1 MNKKILFLLFLVGF
15 CFLMPLAISAHRPV
29 IVFLSEGNTQIQEPQ
44 ISQAFYDELNGVPKS
59 YYIDSG
65 VDFNLYINLLVPEF
79 SNKDGRYSANIF
91 LITNESEEQI
101 FQLDGSLAK
110 WDEFY
115 EPFGRDYYLKGPE
128 SEIPLSSGSYR
139 IEVYSADNVGKYVL
153 AVGKEEKYDFQSL
166 LNIYWQLPLLK
177 IKFFQTSVW
186 EFFLTPFGIAGVG
199 IIGGILIFIAVLN
212 YLIPAVVEKI
222 KQKKAGAILLTS
234 SGMKMKDE
242 IIKLLQKPAYDITL
256 AFITT
261 AAKPQE
267 NIDYA
272 KEDYRIMKEMGF
284 NIQEVDIDNK
294 KESELMK
301 ILELKDIIFVEGG
314 NTFYLLSSMRK
325 CNFEKIA
332 KKLIKKG
339 KVYFGSSAGS
349 IVAGKSIKTAG
360 WIGDENITKL
370 KNLRGLG
377 LVSFNIFVHYSP
389 EMAEKIKK
397 KLPFKWQRRKFKFL
411 TDEQAILV
419 QNKNTILLGEG
430 EEIIIK

>member
-1 MNKKILFLLFLVGF
+1 MDKKVLFLLFFAGF
-15 CFLMPLAISAHRPV
+15 CFLMPFTISAHRPAL
-29 IVFLSEGNTQIQEPQ
+29 IFLSEGDIQIENPEV
-44 ISQAFYDELNGVPKS
+44 SQAFYDELNGAPKN
-59 YYIDSG
+59 YYIDSD
-65 VDFNLYINLLVPEF
+65 VSFNLYINLLVPEF
-79 SNKDGRYSANIF
+79 SNKDGRYSANVF
-91 LITNESEEQI
+91 LITNESEEQV
-101 FQLDGSLAK
+101 FQLDGFSAK

-128 SEIPLSSGSYR
+128 LETTLSAGIYK
-139 IEVYSADNVGKYVL
+139 IEVYSADNTGKYVL
-153 AVGKEEKYDFQSL
+153 AVGKEENYDFQSL
-166 LNIYWQLPLLK
+166 LNVYWQLPLLK

-199 IIGGILIFIAVLN
+199 VIGGILIFIAFLN
-212 YLIPAVVEKI
+212 YLIPVAIEKI

-234 SGMKMKDE
+234 SGMNMKDE

-261 AAKPQE
+261 AAKSEE

-272 KEDYRIMKEMGF
+272 KENYRIMKEMGF
-284 NIQEVDIDNK
+284 NIQEIDIDNK

-314 NTFYLLSSMRK
+314 NTFYLLNSMRK

-360 WIGDENITKL
+360 WFGDKNIAKL
-370 KNLRGLG
+370 KNLKGLG
-377 LVSFNIFVHYSP
+377 LVPFNVFTHYSP
-389 EMAEKIKK
+389 EMEEKIKK

>member
-1 MNKKILFLLFLVGF
+1 MNKKISFLLFLVGF

-44 ISQAFYDELNGVPKS
+44 ISQAFYDELKGAPKS

-65 VDFNLYINLLVPEF
+65 ADFNLYINLLVPEF
-79 SNKDGRYSANIF
+79 SNKDGRYSANVF
-91 LITNESEEQI
+91 LITDEAEKQI

-128 SEIPLSSGSYR
+128 SEIPLSAGSYK
-139 IEVYSADNVGKYVL
+139 IEVYSADNAGKYVL

-199 IIGGILIFIAVLN
+199 IIGGILIIIAVLN
-212 YLIPAVVEKI
+212 YLIPAAVEKI

-234 SGMKMKDE
+234 SGMQMKDE

-301 ILELKDIIFVEGG
+301 MLELKDIIFVEGG
-314 NTFYLLSSMRK
+314 NTYYLLNSMRK
-325 CNFEKIA
+325 CNFGKIA

-360 WIGDENITKL
+360 WLGDENITKL

-397 KLPFKWQRRKFKFL
+397 ELPFKWQRRKFKFL

-419 QNKNTILLGEG
+419 QSKNTILLGEG
-430 EEIIIK
+430 KEIIIK